1 MIHRETQTTKTIRDS
16 FHGLLLM
23 GGQQE
28 WRVTKMLIY
37 DGVADGRG
45 ATRELIFRCIYYM
58 LNNVVNLVKYGV
70 FILLV
75 VVMFF

>member
-1 MIHRETQTTKTIRDS
+1 
-16 FHGLLLM
+16 
-23 GGQQE
+23 
-28 WRVTKMLIY
+28 MLIY

-70 FILLV
+70 IILLV

>member
-1 MIHRETQTTKTIRDS
+1 MIRRETQTAKTIRDN

-23 GGQQE
+23 GSQQE

-45 ATRELIFRCIYYM
+45 ATRELIFRSIYYM
-58 LNNVVNLVKYGV
+58 LNKVVNLVKYGV
-70 FILLV
+70 FIMLV

>member
-1 MIHRETQTTKTIRDS
+1 MIRRETQTAKTIRDN

-23 GGQQE
+23 GSQQE

-45 ATRELIFRCIYYM
+45 ATSELIFRSIYYM
-58 LNNVVNLVKYGV
+58 LNKVVNLVKYGV
-70 FILLV
+70 FIMLV

>member
-1 MIHRETQTTKTIRDS
+1 MIRRETQTAKTNGDG
-16 FHGLLLM
+16 FHGLLLL

-45 ATRELIFRCIYYM
+45 ATRD
-58 LNNVVNLVKYGV
+58 
-70 FILLV
+70 
-75 VVMFF
+75 

>member
-1 MIHRETQTTKTIRDS
+1 MIPRETQTTKTTRDS
-16 FHGLLLM
+16 FYGLLLM

-45 ATRELIFRCIYYM
+45 ATRELIFRSIY
-58 LNNVVNLVKYGV
+58 
-70 FILLV
+70 
-75 VVMFF
+75 